1 MKLAL
6 LEYKIN
12 NSGSGITAVDNA
24 VTDNILVTVAP
35 GSLLTPTYLITNGA
49 TTSAN
54 STSTVIYNAQGSKRY
69 YRRLMTQNFGG
80 AVLPVC
86 QTFSDTHTVEVSSI
100 IAGKVS
106 NADLVICNNTAPSQF
121 NSERNA
127 FSTNLGAAIVYQWYR
142 TTDAARTVWQAIAGA
157 NLSTLN
163 FGTALTQSTSFK
175 RRATSTYSGQVCFS
189 ETDPVVITVL
199 DQVNT

>member
-1 MKLAL
+1 MGGDGNVNTVDEVLAL

-54 STSTVIYNAQGSKRY
+54 STSTVTYNAQGSKRY

-80 AVLPVC
+80 AILPVC

-106 NADLVICNNTAPSQF
+106 NTDLVICNNTS
-121 NSERNA
+121 S
-127 FSTNLGAAIVYQWYR
+127 
-142 TTDAARTVWQAIAGA
+142 
-157 NLSTLN
+157 
-163 FGTALTQSTSFK
+163 
-175 RRATSTYSGQVCFS
+175 
-189 ETDPVVITVL
+189 ITI
-199 DQVNT
+199 